1 MSVVTIHRAK
11 TELSKL
17 LKAVE
22 AGEKVVIA
30 RGKKPIAIISPAE
43 DLTVRP
49 RVPGR
54 WKGRISLPDPVFA
67 GLSEAEMADWEGA
80 YESPF

>member
-1 MSVVTIHRAK
+1 MTIVTIHRAK

-30 RGKKPIAIISPAE
+30 RGNKPIAVISPASVPAG
-43 DLTVRP
+43 LP

-67 GLSEAEMADWEGA
+67 GLSEEELADWEGA